1 MQSGRVVLDAV
12 DVRCVSLATLRG
24 RVAVVPQELCIF
36 HGSWRQNLDPMGE
49 FEEDELKRVLRLTRL
64 ENFLL
69 RTARHCVEALEPG
82 PAMLLCLCR
91 ALLRLLQGRSKLL
104 MMDAATCRFSPASDA
119 DLTAIIL
126 RYCRRR
132 GAATLQVSQRA
143 QQAPLYDEV
152 AVMASGRVV
161 EQGPAKKLWVKDGAL
176 RRVAKDQ
183 GTERMRKTIDLEGS
197 ALLYPPGTHNMYT
210 CCATKLKAWIRQR

>member
-1 MQSGRVVLDAV
+1 MSQ
-12 DVRCVSLATLRG
+12 
-24 RVAVVPQELCIF
+24 Q
-36 HGSWRQNLDPMGE
+36 
-49 FEEDELKRVLRLTRL
+49 DELKRVLRLTRL

-69 RTARHCVEALEPG
+69 RTASDLDATIAPEVLEPG
-82 PAMLLCLCR
+82 PAAASAVLLCLCR

-104 MMDAATCRFSPASDA
+104 MMDAATCRFNPASDA

-132 GAATLQVSQRA
+132 GAAMLQVSQRA

-152 AVMASGRVV
+152 AVMATGRVV

-183 GTERMRKTIDLEGS
+183 GLDSSKM
-197 ALLYPPGTHNMYT
+197 
-210 CCATKLKAWIRQR
+210 TKPDVLAARLMPVWGWEVSPQEDPAFSDEFAVSMKKAKG